1 MKGDRKERNKRAQSE
16 RGKEGERGGDYLIY
30 NFFYQNAIPSIYSGF
45 FQASKRK
52 PFKQILTTKKLI
64 NRRLRTPYQN

>member
-45 FQASKRK
+45 FLSYLFFFIGSLKTEALQAD
-52 PFKQILTTKKLI
+52 I
-64 NRRLRTPYQN
+64 NHKETN